1 MTVKIDNIDNKTFN
15 IIIADLLGNIVFE
28 VEQSVNESNYNISN
42 LVTGT
47 YTVTLYSENT
57 KVTSIKLTV
66 VK

>member
-1 MTVKIDNIDNKTFN
+1 MTVKIDNIDNKAFN